1 MRASNQSAPKEHIR
15 AIRCAI
21 YTRKSTDEGL
31 DRDFNTLDAQRESAE
46 AFIKSQAAEGWVC
59 LPDCYDDG
67 GFSGGNMERPGVKR
81 LLADV
86 EAGKVDCIVVY
97 KVDRLSRSLMDF
109 SRLMGVL
116 DQHGCSFVS
125 VTQQFNTTHSMGR
138 LTLNILLSFAQFER
152 EIISERTR
160 DKMSAARKKGKW
172 MGGHPF
178 LGYDVDPQRSKL
190 IENPAEAEI
199 VRAIFSIYRE
209 KRSLL
214 ESVREIN
221 AQGWERKQWLTR
233 DNRLYGGG
241 SWDKNNIYNLLT
253 NIAYIGKVRY
263 KGEIYEGEQ
272 SAILDEALWR
282 EVQTIMRYNG
292 KNRDT
297 ERKPTD
303 ALLRGILCCE
313 HCGTAM
319 IHTYTAKKNRRYCYY
334 VCMRAQ
340 KQGFDVC
347 PNRSIPAAELE
358 KFVLERIRAVGRDPG
373 LLRATFAQ
381 VATINRDKL
390 VAAES
395 AARAVALEIKG
406 IQTDIKG
413 SFHDAGALV
422 DLSDRLCRAEQKLAL
437 TTAKSEQ
444 IRAEKLDEADLET
457 ALAMFDPLW
466 DSMAPAERGRVV
478 GLLIER
484 IGYDGKQGTLSIT
497 FHACGIRTLIN
508 NKENAQ

>member
-1 MRASNQSAPKEHIR
+1 MRASNQNTAKEQIR

-21 YTRKSTDEGL
+21 YTRKSTEEGL
-31 DRDFNTLDAQRESAE
+31 DRDFNSLDAQREAAE
-46 AFIKSQAAEGWVC
+46 AFIKSQSAEGWLC
-59 LPDCYDDG
+59 LPEKYDDG
-67 GFSGGNMERPGVKR
+67 GFSGGNMDRPAVKR
-81 LLADV
+81 LMADV
-86 EAGKVDCIVVY
+86 EAGKVDAIVVY
-97 KVDRLSRSLMDF
+97 KVDRLSRSLLDF
-109 SRLMGVL
+109 SRIMEKL

-152 EIISERTR
+152 EIIGERTR

-178 LGYDVDPQRSKL
+178 LGYDVNPQQRKL

-199 VRAIFSIYRE
+199 VRAIYSIYRE

-214 ESVREIN
+214 ETVREIN
-221 AQGWERKQWLTR
+221 TRRWERKQWLTR

-241 SWDKNNIYNLLT
+241 PWDKNNLYNLLT

-272 SAILDEALWR
+272 AAILDESLWR
-282 EVQTIMRYNG
+282 EVQTIMHYNG
-292 KNRDT
+292 KGHET

-319 IHTYTAKKNRRYCYY
+319 IHTYTAKKNKRYRYY

-381 VATINRDKL
+381 VATVNREKL
-390 VAAES
+390 AAAES
-395 AARAVALEIKG
+395 EARVVAQEIRDTQTEIKR
-406 IQTDIKG
+406 
-413 SFHDAGALV
+413 SFDNAEALI
-422 DLSDRLCRAEQKLAL
+422 DLSDRLHRAEQKLAL
-437 TTAKSEQ
+437 IAARSEQ
-444 IRAEKLDEADLET
+444 IRTEKLDEADLET

-466 DSMAPAERGRVV
+466 DSMVAAERERIMR
-478 GLLIER
+478 LLIER
-484 IGYDGKQGTLSIT
+484 IGYDGKQGTLAIT
-497 FHACGIRTLIN
+497 FHACGIRTLLN